1 MKCDFKDDLRDVSIF
16 EDLTFARETVPDRR
30 CSISNEQQYEQQQ
43 QNYYSAIG
51 LSRHT
56 AGAQR
61 ESRQR
66 MEALPE
72 ECTLKGL
79 LGKALLSITK
89 KQTLE
94 LCHEEKHGKC
104 LRETYFPERSD
115 TIMN

>member
-1 MKCDFKDDLRDVSIF
+1 M
-16 EDLTFARETVPDRR
+16 
-30 CSISNEQQYEQQQ
+30 
-43 QNYYSAIG
+43 
-51 LSRHT
+51 T
-56 AGAQR
+56 AGAKPRTSHHPSSGGDQGCEGCGVGLGGGWGGGDGEGER
-61 ESRQR
+61 SRRRR

-72 ECTLKGL
+72 ECTLKGR

-94 LCHEEKHGKC
+94 LCHEEKHGKS